1 MSNLRAVGGEFGQR
15 CDDSGVERPEPAP
28 VQRVGGGDLAQHR
41 LAERL
46 CVFARRCLQ
55 LDDQQRPPVHRRQRL
70 RQRWHVLASARIQ
83 RAQLRNRRRAD
94 RPRAAGGALEQRV
107 VQQHGHA
114 VGAQLHI
121 NFDPVRA
128 EFERAANAQQR
139 VFGRVPHCRAVGDHE
154 RACGGRIVRWRGH
167 ARSIRW
173 PREARVQEA
182 DIAQAFDAAAA
193 DYGRLG
199 AGFLGLY
206 GAQLLER
213 LALQPDADLVDLGC
227 GPGILVALGER
238 DVQLGSAIGV
248 DLSRVQLAL
257 ARERFRR
264 SPLRPRFIHESAAAT
279 TLRDHSADAV
289 ALGFVLPY
297 ADAPE
302 RILREAARIGRRGA
316 RVAATVW
323 GSPFFGA
330 AGERLWEV
338 IQRRGIPAADVD
350 GRYEPQRLAQTA
362 FRAELEDVTVEEFE
376 REVWW
381 DDFDEWWDTLA
392 AFALLPVER
401 PERLAAARQQLAG
414 DARVVDPDG
423 KVRSAPKVWLLSAT
437 VAAPDDD

>member
-1 MSNLRAVGGEFGQR
+1 MRGAY
-15 CDDSGVERPEPAP
+15 ERPP
-28 VQRVGGGDLAQHR
+28 
-41 LAERL
+41 
-46 CVFARRCLQ
+46 
-55 LDDQQRPPVHRRQRL
+55 
-70 RQRWHVLASARIQ
+70 
-83 RAQLRNRRRAD
+83 
-94 RPRAAGGALEQRV
+94 
-107 VQQHGHA
+107 
-114 VGAQLHI
+114 
-121 NFDPVRA
+121 
-128 EFERAANAQQR
+128 
-139 VFGRVPHCRAVGDHE
+139 
-154 RACGGRIVRWRGH
+154 
-167 ARSIRW
+167 
-173 PREARVQEA
+173 EARVQEA
-182 DIAQAFDAAAA
+182 DIAHAFDAAAA
-193 DYGRLG
+193 DYARLG

-213 LALQPDADLVDLGC
+213 LALQPDAQLIDLGC
-227 GPGILVALGER
+227 GPGTLIALADR
-238 DVQLGSAIGV
+238 DVQLGSAIGI

-302 RILREAARIGRRGA
+302 RILREAARVGRPGA

-338 IQRRGIPAADVD
+338 AQRRRIPEADVD
-350 GRYEPQRLAQTA
+350 GRYEPQRLVQIA
-362 FRAELEDVTVEEFE
+362 FRAQLEDVTVEEFE

-381 DDFDEWWDTLA
+381 DDFDEWWATLA
-392 AFALLPVER
+392 AFALLPTGR

-414 DARVVDPDG
+414 DERVVDPDG

>member
-1 MSNLRAVGGEFGQR
+1 MRGAY
-15 CDDSGVERPEPAP
+15 ERPP
-28 VQRVGGGDLAQHR
+28 
-41 LAERL
+41 
-46 CVFARRCLQ
+46 
-55 LDDQQRPPVHRRQRL
+55 
-70 RQRWHVLASARIQ
+70 
-83 RAQLRNRRRAD
+83 
-94 RPRAAGGALEQRV
+94 
-107 VQQHGHA
+107 
-114 VGAQLHI
+114 
-121 NFDPVRA
+121 
-128 EFERAANAQQR
+128 
-139 VFGRVPHCRAVGDHE
+139 
-154 RACGGRIVRWRGH
+154 
-167 ARSIRW
+167 
-173 PREARVQEA
+173 EARVQEA

-193 DYGRLG
+193 DYARLG

-213 LALQPDADLVDLGC
+213 LALRPDAQLIDLGC
-227 GPGILVALGER
+227 GPGTLIALADR
-238 DVQLGSAIGV
+238 DVQLGSAIGI

-302 RILREAARIGRRGA
+302 RILREAARIGRPGA

-338 IQRRGIPAADVD
+338 AQRRSIPEADVD
-350 GRYEPQRLAQTA
+350 GRYEPQRLVQVA
-362 FRAELEDVTVEEFE
+362 FRAQLEDVTVEEFE

-392 AFALLPVER
+392 AFALLPTGR
-401 PERLAAARQQLAG
+401 PERLAAARQQLAA
-414 DARVVDPDG
+414 DERVVDPDG

>member
-1 MSNLRAVGGEFGQR
+1 M
-15 CDDSGVERPEPAP
+15 PI
-28 VQRVGGGDLAQHR
+28 
-41 LAERL
+41 
-46 CVFARRCLQ
+46 
-55 LDDQQRPPVHRRQRL
+55 HRRQRFG
-70 RQRWHVLASARIQ
+70 QRGDVLALARIQ
-83 RAQLRNRRRAD
+83 RPQLRNRRRAD
-94 RPRAAGGALEQRV
+94 RPRAAGGALDQRV

-121 NFDPVRA
+121 DFDAVRA

-139 VFGRVPHCRAVGDHE
+139 VFGRVPHCRAMRDHE

-213 LALQPDADLVDLGC
+213 LALQPGADIVDLGC
-227 GPGILVALGER
+227 GPGILIALAER

-279 TLRDHSADAV
+279 TLPNGCADAV

-330 AGERLWEV
+330 AGERLWDLTE
-338 IQRRGIPAADVD
+338 RRGIPAADVE
-350 GRYEPQRLAQTA
+350 GRYEPQRLAQLA
-362 FRAELEDVTVEEFE
+362 FRAELADVTVEEFE

-381 DDFDEWWDTLA
+381 DTFDEWWDTLA
-392 AFALLPVER
+392 VFALLPPGGR
-401 PERLAAARQQLAG
+401 DQLRG
-414 DARVVDPDG
+414 IREQMSEDTRIVDSDG
-423 KVRSAPKVWLLSAT
+423 KVRNALKVWLLSAT
-437 VAAPDDD
+437 VPGARNEEE